1 MIDNYNTVYE
11 NLPNKIKGF
20 VLYNSAEDF
29 YTIVLNSRAS
39 HEANK
44 ITLEH
49 ELSHIA
55 NNDFHK
61 CQTVTLLEAIRHKRG

>member
-1 MIDNYNTVYE
+1 MEDIVALEYYDISE
-11 NLPNKIKGF
+11 SELEKIQ
-20 VLYNSAEDF
+20 DF
-29 YTIVLNSRAS
+29 CTIVLNSRAS